1 MTRTAAIYA
10 RVCADDKHDLAE
22 QVEACR
28 EHAQDH
34 GLRVVAEFTDA
45 GQGASGAPPA
55 PPQLK
60 RALELARAGGFEV
73 LVVGDAYRLSR
84 SLSNVLEIEDQLR
97 GYGVDIDYVLHGRR
111 DPLSGT
117 LIKDFY
123 QYLTRRADARHNGMR
138 QYLLRGRVTCG
149 TCGHRMRGRLIY
161 RNSRQGRTCYLYYRC
176 ETQRE
181 PKHGR
186 GCDVP
191 PFRADRVDMVVWNWM
206 THSLQQSF
214 PEIRENLEML
224 AGDFEAKR
232 QIVEML
238 DVHAT
243 LAVEDGQ
250 KVVYV
255 QSVLDGKTC
264 KLSRAQS

>member
-1 MTRTAAIYA
+1 MIRTAAIYA
-10 RVCADDKHDLAE
+10 RVCADDGHNLAQ

-55 PPQLK
+55 PPQLN

-97 GYGVDIDYVLHGRR
+97 GYGVAIDYVLHGRR
-111 DPLSGT
+111 DPLSGS

-123 QYLTRRADARHNGMR
+123 HYLTRRADARHNGTH

-149 TCGHRMRGRLIY
+149 KCGHRLRARLVN
-161 RNSRQGRTCYLYYRC
+161 RNSSQGRNCYLYYRC
-176 ETQRE
+176 DTRCG
-181 PKHGR
+181 PKHVR
-186 GCDVP
+186 SCDVP
-191 PFRADRVDMVVWNWM
+191 PFRADRVDTVVWNWM
-206 THSLQQSF
+206 AHSLQQTF
-214 PEIRENLEML
+214 PEISKNLEML

-238 DVHAT
+238 DVQAT
-243 LAVEDGQ
+243 LAVEDGR

-255 QSVLDGKTC
+255 QSVLDGTTC